1 MKRSIRAIETWL
13 AEQPP
18 HDSKISL
25 HVLDRNNPTAGTKA
39 GRQYTL
45 NRVKPG
51 IGSDGGSMPEI
62 GAEIVSPTQ
71 IAAGNG
77 TPCKM
82 RNIHS
87 TTPIHHADRQWTRTP
102 TTFLCFAETR
112 AAQMRPARSKTYSK
126 VHVPGRGAGRIA
138 GLQ

>member
-1 MKRSIRAIETWL
+1 
-13 AEQPP
+13 
-18 HDSKISL
+18 
-25 HVLDRNNPTAGTKA
+25 
-39 GRQYTL
+39 
-45 NRVKPG
+45 
-51 IGSDGGSMPEI
+51 MPEI